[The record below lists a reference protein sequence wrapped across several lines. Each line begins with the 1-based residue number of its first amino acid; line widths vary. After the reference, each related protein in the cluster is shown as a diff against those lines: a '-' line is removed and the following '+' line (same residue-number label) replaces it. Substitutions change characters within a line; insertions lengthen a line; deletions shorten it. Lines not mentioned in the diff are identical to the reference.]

1 MYTHQC
7 APSRNNTI
15 KTTSTCMTLEEL
27 LVIAKEYN
35 LLHKKNQI
43 DVQNNPSVAK
53 LHQSLKTRLNCENGE
68 ADVCIIEKSQSFTKN
83 KINEAKILKPVKPKS
98 WNENDHEWLSNLDI
112 DKVLRQ
118 YELAYPGFKFV
129 GAVPLD
135 AARTQPPPMEK
146 TNRKTST
153 KRPPRQMVSSTGL
166 CTEKEMCTILGEFRI
181 NHHPVSFN
189 RFAVVYNLDY
199 SHQPGSHWVSLFCDF
214 RKGSKK
220 YGAYY
225 FNSTGYTR
233 TDKQR
238 KVKPIPT
245 EIEEFVNKIKPK
257 YPLFKLQYNELV
269 YQVGGSECGMF
280 SLVFVILC
288 LMYPDETYKETR
300 ARIVKSKQDE
310 WVHFFRNVLFRNNT
324 TISR

>member
-15 KTTSTCMTLEEL
+15 KATSTCMTLEEL

-35 LLHKKNQI
+35 LLHKTNQI
-43 DVQNNPSVAK
+43 DVHNEPSVGK
-53 LHQSLKTRLNCENGE
+53 IHQALKTRLNCKSDQ
-68 ADVCIIEKSQSFTKN
+68 ADVCIIEKSKSFTKD
-83 KINEAKILKPVKPKS
+83 KIKEAKILKPVKPKS

-112 DKVLRQ
+112 DKVLKQ

-135 AARTQPPPMEK
+135 AARTPPPK
-146 TNRKTST
+146 RNTGNASAITKKPAPRK
-153 KRPPRQMVSSTGL
+153 MVSNTGL
-166 CTEKEMCTILGEFRI
+166 CTEQELCVIMDEFRI
-181 NHHPVSFN
+181 NHRPVSFN
-189 RFAVVYNLDY
+189 RFAIVYNLDY

-233 TDKQR
+233 RDKER
-238 KVKPIPT
+238 GLKPIPI
-245 EIEEFVNKIKPK
+245 EIEKFVNKIKPQD
-257 YPLFKLQYNELV
+257 PDFKLEYNELV

-288 LMYPDETYKETR
+288 LMYPNETYKETR

-310 WVHFFRNVLFRNNT
+310 WVHSFRNTLFRNNT
-324 TISR
+324 TIA